1 MNRSVEFYLKRGSI
15 ENQLAL
21 LEMSDACL
29 WFIDTN
35 FTLLAFN
42 KIYVKHMQLFVNV
55 VPKIGDVDIV
65 LACFPEDFASGILK
79 LYRKALA
86 GEVVKTIDKG
96 FKEDGTETDIM
107 MIFKPVFDNNN
118 SVTGVSCMRTDISE
132 YLQIKNQLEEKE
144 KRMSEI
150 VWQQSHLYRGPLS
163 TAMGIV
169 NLLIEETSNRT
180 LSDHECSELILAMKS
195 KLLDLDEV
203 IHLISKQAAN
213 R

>member
-1 MNRSVEFYLKRGSI
+1 MNSSVEFYLKRGSI
-15 ENQLAL
+15 ENQLEL

-42 KIYVKHMQLFVNV
+42 KIYVKHMKLFANV
-55 VPKIGDVDIV
+55 VPNIGDVDIV
-65 LACFPEDFASGILK
+65 LACFPEEFASGILK
-79 LYRKALA
+79 MYHRALA
-86 GEVVKTIDKG
+86 GEVVKAMDKG
-96 FKEDGTETDIM
+96 FKEDGTETDVM
-107 MIFKPVFDNNN
+107 MIFKPVFDDNN
-118 SVTGVSCMRTDISE
+118 SITGVSCMRTDISE

-144 KRMSEI
+144 KKMSEI

-203 IHLISKQAAN
+203 IHLISKQAAHG
-213 R
+213 